1 MISEPFAD
9 GVSIIHRIDPRF
21 RIVAAVL
28 FSVVVAVSREIDT
41 LAGAL
46 LMAVCLIFAGR
57 LNLLQ
62 VAKKYGI
69 IFGFLILIWL
79 LMPFTYPGA
88 SIAKIGP
95 LTATRAG
102 VNFALTISLKSTA
115 IVLSL
120 MSLIATIPMAT
131 LGHALYE
138 LRMPGKIVHL
148 LLMTY
153 RYIHVIEWEY
163 QRLIRAAKIRG
174 FKPGTNFHT
183 YKTTA
188 YFVGV
193 LFIRA
198 VERADRVSKAMKC
211 RGFNGQFY
219 CLTEFPAHS
228 RNWIFAWVAAACILG
243 LIYLEWLTLLF

>member
-88 SIAKIGP
+88 SI
-95 LTATRAG
+95 L
-102 VNFALTISLKSTA
+102 
-115 IVLSL
+115 
-120 MSLIATIPMAT
+120 
-131 LGHALYE
+131 H
-138 LRMPGKIVHL
+138 
-148 LLMTY
+148 
-153 RYIHVIEWEY
+153 
-163 QRLIRAAKIRG
+163 
-174 FKPGTNFHT
+174 
-183 YKTTA
+183 
-188 YFVGV
+188 
-193 LFIRA
+193 
-198 VERADRVSKAMKC
+198 
-211 RGFNGQFY
+211 
-219 CLTEFPAHS
+219 
-228 RNWIFAWVAAACILG
+228 
-243 LIYLEWLTLLF
+243 

>member
-28 FSVVVAVSREIDT
+28 FSVVVAVSRETDT

-46 LMAVCLIFAGR
+46 LIAVCLIFAAR

-120 MSLIATIPMAT
+120 MALMATIPMAT

-228 RNWIFAWVAAACILG
+228 RNWIFAWITAACVLG

>member
-1 MISEPFAD
+1 
-9 GVSIIHRIDPRF
+9 
-21 RIVAAVL
+21 
-28 FSVVVAVSREIDT
+28 
-41 LAGAL
+41 
-46 LMAVCLIFAGR
+46 
-57 LNLLQ
+57 
-62 VAKKYGI
+62 
-69 IFGFLILIWL
+69 
-79 LMPFTYPGA
+79 
-88 SIAKIGP
+88 
-95 LTATRAG
+95 
-102 VNFALTISLKSTA
+102 
-115 IVLSL
+115 

-243 LIYLEWLTLLF
+243 LIYLEWLPLLF